1 MNYKSFVANISLCF
15 MNKHQERLIVIR
27 GQKAKLT
34 YDLLNQ
40 KIAFITN
47 DGNQKLYTEN
57 LTNDE
62 LFQYQIDFYLKKFS
76 NKSKEYVE
84 SSYQLMKLIEM
95 IEKNNLF

>member
-1 MNYKSFVANISLCF
+1 MRTW
-15 MNKHQERLIVIR
+15 Q
-27 GQKAKLT
+27 QKCV
-34 YDLLNQ
+34 DHLLNQ